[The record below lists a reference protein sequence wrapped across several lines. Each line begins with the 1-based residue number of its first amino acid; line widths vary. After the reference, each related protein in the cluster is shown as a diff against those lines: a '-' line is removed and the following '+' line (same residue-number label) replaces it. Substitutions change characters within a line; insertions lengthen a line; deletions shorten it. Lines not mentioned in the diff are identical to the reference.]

1 MHIVDVEL
9 GLVFVIDDYLGPTCE
24 VYWESYGS
32 RVEDQ
37 ALLFRGRERGERR
50 LGKSCRAQFRFIQNE
65 MECFLISR
73 KYYRCGLSQRR
84 LVWIER
90 RMVSG
95 GNSGKKKVKKTK
107 IGDDG
112 PTEGTKWRPKNCLTS
127 SLFTRIHLPARCIP
141 VQVPFM

>member
-65 MECFLISR
+65 MECFLTIHTGSTYDLSR
-73 KYYRCGLSQRR
+73 
-84 LVWIER
+84 
-90 RMVSG
+90 
-95 GNSGKKKVKKTK
+95 N
-107 IGDDG
+107 
-112 PTEGTKWRPKNCLTS
+112 
-127 SLFTRIHLPARCIP
+127 IP
-141 VQVPFM
+141 FRSV